1 MPAPERL
8 AQALNDHLHR
18 TQPIGDEVVRFAR
31 TALGVDAEDQKALWR
46 AVDDDSPEREALV
59 ELMLF
64 PGSKLVE
71 ELEPL
76 LAQECY
82 SEEDESRIVERLLSF
97 NPAACFAL
105 PGGGTLTLP
114 LRAEDARLLVRRLR
128 IEHTPPEELRQAASG
143 RFDQQQA
150 ARLTALLRHES
161 WPDGFQARFLLCGV
175 LERLPKE
182 EADITEALRYACRFL
197 ASLAPDAEPLG
208 ALKHRHAETRR
219 GLERA
224 RRFQAMRETMNME
237 TLMARSV
244 REPNLDPSA
253 LEHELALQDSI
264 CRAAYGLPASDFGPA
279 EEDLGEFDGEE
290 GARRLLD
297 IWGE

>member
-1 MPAPERL
+1 MSTPERL
-8 AQALNDHLHR
+8 AQALNDHLHLA
-18 TQPIGDEVVRFAR
+18 QLISDEVVQFAR
-31 TALGVDAEDQKALWR
+31 TALGVDAEDPKALWR

-64 PGSKLVE
+64 PSSKLVV

-82 SEEDESRIVERLLSF
+82 SDEDEPRIVERLLSF
-97 NPAACFAL
+97 NPGACFAL
-105 PGGGTLTLP
+105 PGGGTLTLL

-128 IEHTPPEELRQAASG
+128 IEDTPPEELRQAASG
-143 RFDQQQA
+143 RFDAQQA
-150 ARLTALLRHES
+150 AQLMALLRHES
-161 WPDGFQARFLLCGV
+161 WPDTPQSRFLLSGV
-175 LERLPKE
+175 LERLSDKE
-182 EADITEALRYACRFL
+182 AATAEALRYACRFL
-197 ASLAPDAEPLG
+197 ASLAPDAEPLA

-237 TLMARSV
+237 TLMARGV
-244 REPNLDPSA
+244 REPNLDPAA
-253 LEHELALQDSI
+253 LEHELALQDAI